1 MYFMISLL
9 QPVIRV
15 VIHSLRTALVGLLM
29 FTLLSAVGLGFY
41 KYLAET
47 SVASGKIVACLKQI
61 VNI

>member
-1 MYFMISLL
+1 
-9 QPVIRV
+9 
-15 VIHSLRTALVGLLM
+15 M

>member
-1 MYFMISLL
+1 MISLL
-9 QPVIRV
+9 QPVIRI
-15 VIHSLRTALVGLLM
+15 VIHSLRTALLM

-47 SVASGKIVACLKQI
+47 SVASGKIVVCLKQI